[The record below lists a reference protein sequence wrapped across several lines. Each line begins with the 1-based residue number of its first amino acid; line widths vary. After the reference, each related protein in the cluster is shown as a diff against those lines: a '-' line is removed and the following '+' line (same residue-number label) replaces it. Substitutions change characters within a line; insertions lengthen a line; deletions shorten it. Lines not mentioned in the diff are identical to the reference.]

1 MRPMPSLTSMDA
13 PPPPT
18 TTATTAA
25 TTVSQTPAVV
35 EPTAE
40 QLVIVEKLL
49 FFRNVFVENGF
60 VQEAKQKVE
69 ELSAALKKLEETMAA
84 TKEQV
89 DKAPNPMLKVCFFV
103 FFISILFALH
113 LLDSFIYTQPCI

>member
-40 QLVIVEKLL
+40 QLVIVEKLQ

-60 VQEAKQKVE
+60 V
-69 ELSAALKKLEETMAA
+69 
-84 TKEQV
+84 
-89 DKAPNPMLKVCFFV
+89 
-103 FFISILFALH
+103 
-113 LLDSFIYTQPCI
+113 